1 MARIGNVAAA
11 PFVGDEFASL
21 YLGATRVP
29 TVPGKP
35 VIDPTSYS
43 EEIVWGSANNGGGGD
58 DGTANVYVN
67 GSLSQSIEDVPF
79 GLGGVALFDPALSPG
94 DVVRVSFV
102 NAIGEGPLSDPFVI
116 PTGSAAATL
125 YFNGA
130 VDSDWAEVGN
140 WWLDEE
146 HTEPAGRLPASA
158 DSAVV
163 SANVGGNSGDPITV
177 ANLTMESAVLSG
189 LQITVTGVATFNGGS
204 ILDGGVIGNAI
215 FNNNSGITEAE
226 VEGNV
231 VFNDTSFFSGDSYI
245 TGNATFNDN
254 ARMDAVGDVSGTATF
269 TGSACYVDG
278 TAGTFVP
285 DPPPEC

>member
-1 MARIGNVAAA
+1 MGLFLGDTPVEIYFNGAAA
-11 PFVGDEFASL
+11 GLPVQGVF
-21 YLGATRVP
+21 LGGIQVFPA
-29 TVPGKP
+29 
-35 VIDPTSYS
+35 
-43 EEIVWGSANNGGGGD
+43 
-58 DGTANVYVN
+58 GTA
-67 GSLSQSIEDVPF
+67 
-79 GLGGVALFDPALSPG
+79 A
-94 DVVRVSFV
+94 
-102 NAIGEGPLSDPFVI
+102 AI
-116 PTGSAAATL
+116 L

-130 VDSDWAEVGN
+130 VDGDWATVGN

-163 SANVGGNSGDPITV
+163 SATVGDNSGDPVTV
-177 ANLTMESAVLSG
+177 ANLTMESAVLQG

-285 DPPPEC
+285 DPPPNCP